1 MSVISTSPQGTPL
14 RTTRSLWERVW
25 IPGGV
30 AIASIVIAPLLAILW
45 LAFFPAENIWPHLLS
60 TILPRHTWNTILL
73 MLGNGL
79 AVFLIGTTTAWLV
92 ASCEFPGRR
101 VFEWALLLPLAAPA
115 YIVAFVYTD
124 ILEFAGPVQGLLRDI
139 FGWQTKR
146 DYWFPEIRSMGGAI
160 FVMSFVLYP
169 YVYLLARASFMEQS
183 ESVREASRILGHGR
197 WRTFRSV
204 SLPLARPAI
213 VVGVTLALMETLA
226 DFGTVDFFAVNT
238 LTRSVFDVWLH
249 MGNAGGAAQIAV
261 AMLAFVVILIYFERL
276 GRRGRRFHNVSSRHV
291 SPKRLPLNGVKRW
304 VAFVVCALP
313 ILVGFIIPGGVLAR
327 HAIVFFDRSWNDEFL
342 ALIGNSLMLAAL
354 AATGAIIVAVFLAYG
369 RRLSGPGFG
378 ILARLSLLGYAVP
391 GAVLAVGILIPLA
404 RFDNALDALMREWF
418 GVSTGLLLSGT
429 IFALVFAYVVRFLA
443 VAYGAVEASLGNIQ
457 PTMDM
462 AARSLGASPGRTLWR
477 IHLPLIRGSLL
488 AGATIVFVDTMKEL
502 PATLILRPFNFDT
515 LATHVYQFASDELLE
530 QSALAALT
538 IVLAGVLPVILLS
551 RAMRSAH
558 TQRTRQGR
566 FEAGEPIAPAIPVS
580 AGGD

>member
-1 MSVISTSPQGTPL
+1 ML
-14 RTTRSLWERVW
+14 
-25 IPGGV
+25 
-30 AIASIVIAPLLAILW
+30 IAAIVIAPLLAILW
-45 LAFFPAENIWPHLLS
+45 LAFFPAENIWPHLFA

-73 MLGNGL
+73 MMGNGL
-79 AVFLIGTTTAWLV
+79 AVFVIGTTTAWLV
-92 ASCEFPGRR
+92 SACDFPGRR

-124 ILEFAGPVQGLLRDI
+124 IFEFAGPVQGLLRDI

-146 DYWFPEIRSMGGAI
+146 DYWFPEIRSLGGAI

-183 ESVREASRILGHGR
+183 ESIREASRILGRGR
-197 WRTFRSV
+197 WQTFFSV

-261 AMLAFVVILIYFERL
+261 AMLAFVVVLIYFERL
-276 GRRGRRFHNVSSRHV
+276 GRRGRRFHNTSARYVTPR
-291 SPKRLPLNGVKRW
+291 RMTLGNTMRW
-304 VAFVVCALP
+304 VAFTLCLIP
-313 ILVGFIIPGGVLAR
+313 IAIGFLIPGGVLAR
-327 HAIVFFDRSWNDEFL
+327 HAIVFFDSSWNADFL
-342 ALIGNSLMLAAL
+342 GFAGNSLMLAAM
-354 AATGAIIVAVFLAYG
+354 AALGAVSVAVFLAYG
-369 RRLSGPGFG
+369 RRLSGRAFG
-378 ILARLSLLGYAVP
+378 VLARLSLLGYAVP

-404 RFDNALDALMREWF
+404 RFDNALDALMRDWF

-429 IFALVFAYVVRFLA
+429 IFALVFAYIVRFLA

-462 AARSLGASPGRTLWR
+462 AARSLGAGPGRTLR
-477 IHLPLIRGSLL
+477 QIHLPLIRGSLL

-530 QSALAALT
+530 QSALSALT
-538 IVLAGVLPVILLS
+538 IVIAGIVPVILLS
-551 RAMRSAH
+551 RAMRGTQEQRSRRDSFESA
-558 TQRTRQGR
+558 
-566 FEAGEPIAPAIPVS
+566 APLAVPVS
-580 AGGD
+580 GSGD